1 MIFFRC
7 GISWDFTSQECFRS
21 IYSVDHGH
29 GGYRCRRGLLVGV
42 QGTLR
47 VDARDHEVT
56 TKTDSASK
64 VSYLTSDVCIWVEI
78 VKRCQELQDLKKK
91 KHAKHPKSTT
101 IRRYEIFPMTFWDF
115 TRFDCLGEASH
126 RFWWWDSL
134 PNRFWT
140 TWGAASIY
148 AESNFVAPVLA
159 PGRWQKNDGFFFG
172 RRCLRFNDGKW

>member
-21 IYSVDHGH
+21 IHSVDHGH

-42 QGTLR
+42 QGTL
-47 VDARDHEVT
+47 RDHEVT

-126 RFWWWDSL
+126 RFCRWDSL
-134 PNRFWT
+134 PNRFKKKDLRR
-140 TWGAASIY
+140 S
-148 AESNFVAPVLA
+148 FDL
-159 PGRWQKNDGFFFG
+159 RWIWFCCSSACTRQMGKTMGMFFF
-172 RRCLRFNDGKW
+172 RSALPMRQTW